1 MKNSLSCTRV
11 SLMLMSMFFVINS
24 HFTKIALLGLTHF
37 FGTVSEII
45 GELATHSFYLN
56 FGEVQQIYRA
66 ILFCW
71 EIISFYPYA

>member
-1 MKNSLSCTRV
+1 
-11 SLMLMSMFFVINS
+11 MSIPLLLIYN
-24 HFTKIALLGLTHF
+24 FTKIALLGLTHF

>member
-37 FGTVSEII
+37 FGAIFRKIS
-45 GELATHSFYLN
+45 N
-56 FGEVQQIYRA
+56 KQQYY
-66 ILFCW
+66 
-71 EIISFYPYA
+71 E